1 MKKIGLLICMLMLMG
16 MSSVFANGM
25 TDGVDITG
33 KRYDASVEYKMVPKQ
48 PQPDMSERGNYLYLN
63 HNIPICGVSE
73 AAVYYLD
80 LTSCNYY
87 VEDGVAYVSCI
98 VYAGSGGADGQGNPA
113 KIAKK
118 TYRFS
123 TFKNNGQ
130 RNIRLLSCVDKN
142 GENVTAREYKW
153 DNGFLYS
160 VFWKSADKVGLSQY
174 LD

>member
-1 MKKIGLLICMLMLMG
+1 MKKIGLLICALMLIG

-33 KRYDASVEYKMVPKQ
+33 KRYDMRVEYKKVPRQ
-48 PQPDMSERGNYLYLN
+48 PIPDMPERENYLYLN
-63 HNIPICGVSE
+63 HNIPICGVDE
-73 AAVYYLD
+73 ATVYYLD

-87 VEDGVAYVSCI
+87 AEDGVAYISCI
-98 VYAGSGGADGQGNPA
+98 VYAGSGGADAYGNPG

-123 TFKNNGQ
+123 TFKNVGQ
-130 RNIRLLSCVDKN
+130 RKIRLLSCVDKN
-142 GENVTAREYKW
+142 GENVTANEYKW

-160 VFWKSADKVGLSQY
+160 IFWKTAARLGISQY

>member
-1 MKKIGLLICMLMLMG
+1 MKKIGLLICALMLID

-33 KRYDASVEYKMVPKQ
+33 KRYDMRVEYKKVPRQ
-48 PQPDMSERGNYLYLN
+48 PIPDMPERENYLYLN
-63 HNIPICGVSE
+63 HNIPICGVDE
-73 AAVYYLD
+73 ATVYYLD

-87 VEDGVAYVSCI
+87 AEDGVAYISCI
-98 VYAGSGGADGQGNPA
+98 VYAGSGGADAYGNPG

-123 TFKNNGQ
+123 TFKNAGQ
-130 RNIRLLSCVDKN
+130 RKIRLLSCVDKN
-142 GENVTAREYKW
+142 GENVTANEYKW

-160 VFWKSADKVGLSQY
+160 IFWKTADRLGISQY

>member
-1 MKKIGLLICMLMLMG
+1 MKKIGLLICTLMLIG

-33 KRYDASVEYKMVPKQ
+33 KRYDMRVEYKKVPRQ
-48 PQPDMSERGNYLYLN
+48 PIPDMPERENYLYLN
-63 HNIPICGVSE
+63 HNIPICGVDE
-73 AAVYYLD
+73 ATVYYLD

-87 VEDGVAYVSCI
+87 AEDGVAYISCI
-98 VYAGSGGADGQGNPA
+98 VYAGSGGADAYGNPD

-123 TFKNNGQ
+123 TFKNAGQ
-130 RNIRLLSCVDKN
+130 RKIRLLSCVDKN
-142 GENVTAREYKW
+142 GENVTANEYKW

-160 VFWKSADKVGLSQY
+160 IFWKTADRLGISQY

>member
-1 MKKIGLLICMLMLMG
+1 MKKIALMICALMIIG

-33 KRYDASVEYKMVPKQ
+33 KRYDMKVEYKKVPRQ
-48 PQPDMSERGNYLYLN
+48 PQPDMPERGNYLYLN
-63 HNIPICGVSE
+63 RNIPICGVDE
-73 AAVYYLD
+73 ATVYYLD

-98 VYAGSGGADGQGNPA
+98 VYAGSGGADAYGNPA
-113 KIAKK
+113 KIAKS

-123 TFKNNGQ
+123 TFKNAGQ
-130 RNIRLLSCVDKN
+130 RNIRLLSCVNKN
-142 GENVTAREYKW
+142 GENVTAYEYKW

-160 VFWKSADKVGLSQY
+160 IFWKAADRVGISQY

>member
-1 MKKIGLLICMLMLMG
+1 MKKIGLLICALMLIG

-33 KRYDASVEYKMVPKQ
+33 KRYDMRVEYKKVPRQ
-48 PQPDMSERGNYLYLN
+48 PIPDMPERENYLYLN
-63 HNIPICGVSE
+63 HNIPICGVDE
-73 AAVYYLD
+73 ATVYYLD

-87 VEDGVAYVSCI
+87 AEDGVAYISCI
-98 VYAGSGGADGQGNPA
+98 VYAGSGGADAYGNPG

-123 TFKNNGQ
+123 TFKNAGQ
-130 RNIRLLSCVDKN
+130 RKIRLLNCVDKN
-142 GENVTAREYKW
+142 GENVTANEYKW

-160 VFWKSADKVGLSQY
+160 IFWKTADRLGISQY

>member
-1 MKKIGLLICMLMLMG
+1 MKKIGLLICALMLIG

-33 KRYDASVEYKMVPKQ
+33 KRYDMRVEYKKVPRQ
-48 PQPDMSERGNYLYLN
+48 PIPDMPERENYLYLN
-63 HNIPICGVSE
+63 HNIPICGVDE
-73 AAVYYLD
+73 ATVYYLD

-87 VEDGVAYVSCI
+87 AEDGVAYISCI
-98 VYAGSGGADGQGNPA
+98 VYAGSGGADAYGNPG

-123 TFKNNGQ
+123 TFKNAGQ
-130 RNIRLLSCVDKN
+130 RKIRLLSCVDKN
-142 GENVTAREYKW
+142 GENVTANEYKW

-160 VFWKSADKVGLSQY
+160 IFWKTADRLGISQY